1 MITVTGHRNDNV
13 IRDNE
18 NQTTLATILKDIM
31 IEMTDRAFE
40 LENNKNEENKRLLFK
55 MIYTNILCDY
65 KKDWFMDKYTFDKYA
80 DDLPFYFNDL
90 EKKCVPAEYL
100 LVFYEDRVGKRGI
113 ELSRHSTIESVE
125 VYLTN
130 WSLFKG
136 KHFVDGNKEGLIIL
150 RNGKVINFDINAEKK
165 LDEELKVDFYKYT
178 ISNMVNKEDNQVLS
192 EYFEEFFILYDQ
204 PNIQLS

>member
-1 MITVTGHRNDNV
+1 MITVTGHKNDNV
-13 IRDNE
+13 IRNNE

-31 IEMTDRAFE
+31 IEMTDRAYE
-40 LENNKNEENKRLLFK
+40 VQTLKNEDNRRLLFK

-100 LVFYEDRVGKRGI
+100 LVFYEDRIAKKGI

-125 VYLTN
+125 KYLSN
-130 WSLFKG
+130 WSLFTG
-136 KHFVDGNKEGLIIL
+136 KHFVGGNKEGLIIL
-150 RNGKVINFDINAEKK
+150 RNGKVIDFDIDAEKK
-165 LDEELKVDFYKYT
+165 FDEELKVDFYKYT
-178 ISNMVNKEDNQVLS
+178 ISNMDDKEDNPVLS
-192 EYFEEFFILYDQ
+192 DYFEEFFILYDQ
-204 PNIQLS
+204 PNL